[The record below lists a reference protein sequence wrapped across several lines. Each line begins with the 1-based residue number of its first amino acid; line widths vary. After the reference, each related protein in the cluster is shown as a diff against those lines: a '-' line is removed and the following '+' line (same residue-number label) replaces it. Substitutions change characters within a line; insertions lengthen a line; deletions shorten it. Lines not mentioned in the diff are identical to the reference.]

1 LMGSSKQSTTSSQSQ
16 SGTIDPYAPSQGALQ
31 GILGGINSI
40 LPNYAP
46 NAAQQSALSQIQNNA
61 QNTPNYA
68 PQAENL
74 ANSLMSGGPNYQP
87 GVTNAYNQYQGAVS
101 PLMSGSLDPMQT
113 PGLSDALATIRNDVG
128 NSVNGMFAGAGR
140 DMSGL
145 NQQALARGIA
155 QGEAPVIVGQYNQ
168 NVANRLNAA
177 NGLLGGAQST
187 ATTNSGL
194 QQTQYGNQM
203 AGVTNGASMV
213 NNAANAAPNAQLA
226 AAAQAYGI
234 PIQNLAQLEALT
246 VPIAGLGKQYTGQAN
261 SQSDTTS
268 SPSMLQSIMGIGGLF
283 SGGANSAASG
293 AAGAGLGLL
302 SMFSDPDL
310 KTDAQEVG
318 KLNDGQK
325 IYSYRYKGDPVTR
338 IGLMADE
345 VEKAVP
351 EAVGVLGGYRTVNYK
366 VATDRAARGGK

>member
-1 LMGSSKQSTTSSQSQ
+1 MTTSKQSSSSTQKLQS
-16 SGTIDPYAPSQGALQ
+16 
-31 GILGGINSI
+31 
-40 LPNYAP
+40 
-46 NAAQQSALSQIQNNA
+46 NA
-61 QNTPNYA
+61 QNMPNYT
-68 PQAENL
+68 PQAEGL
-74 ANSLMSGGPNYQP
+74 TNSLLTGGQNYQP
-87 GVTNAYNQYQGAVS
+87 MVNSAYNQYQGAVN

-145 NQQALARGIA
+145 NQQSLARGIA

-168 NVANRLNAA
+168 NVANRMNAA

-187 ATTNSGL
+187 ANTNSGL
-194 QQTQYGNQM
+194 QQTQYGNQLTGLNTGLT
-203 AGVTNGASMV
+203 GVPQAMNAS
-213 NNAANAAPNAQLA
+213 PNASLA
-226 AAAQAYGI
+226 ASAQAFGL
-234 PIQNLAQLEALT
+234 PIQNLAQLEGLT
-246 VPIAGLGKQYTGQAN
+246 LPIAGAGKSYTGTAN
-261 SQSDTTS
+261 SQSNS
-268 SPSMLQSIMGIGGLF
+268 SSTPSMLQDILSVGSLF
-283 SGGANSAASG
+283 SGGSSSAASG
-293 AAGAGLGLL
+293 AAGAGIGML

-351 EAVGVLGGYRTVNYK
+351 EAVGILGGYRTVNYK
-366 VATDRAARGGK
+366 TATAKAAKGVK